1 MDNSGLVYILGFLFA
16 FVIIAYI
23 LGLRDSALAKK
34 NLLYKLKKNWGD
46 SPKRKY
52 KDDDFDHISGYY
64 DNHRGGFQ
72 VDDTT
77 WNDLNM
83 DGVFTRM
90 NYCLSASGE
99 EYLYYML
106 RTPKQTDEFENEE
119 KKIKFFSE
127 NEEARLKYQMI
138 FARIGRGN
146 RYSIYDY
153 IKVLGD
159 VGDFSNTKHYL
170 MLALIAL
177 TIVIACVQFELGAI
191 LLLVAIVA
199 NVIMYFNIKGKIE
212 PYLSTYAYILKAL
225 ASAKLFKGASYPELS
240 DDIELLNR
248 SYDSLKGFSNGANVL
263 MKQAGGSG
271 PADIIM
277 DYVRM
282 ITHIDL
288 IKFNKMYRQLMEKKD
303 DLDVIITVIGR
314 MEAYISIACYR
325 ESVKG
330 QYCVPAFESG
340 KMSFENVIHPLIENA
355 VPNSIDTGK
364 GVLLTGSNAS
374 GKSTFLKTIGI
385 NVLLA
390 QSIHT
395 VLAKNYT
402 APLLRIYSSMALKDD
417 IYEGDSY
424 YIVEIKSMKR
434 IIDAAKEEGNPVL
447 CFVDEV
453 LRGTNTVERIAAS
466 TEILKFL
473 TDSGVNCF
481 AATHDIE
488 LTQLLKDKYDLY
500 HFEGNVSDNDVHF
513 DYMLKKGP
521 ATNRN
526 AIKLLSVLGYDSS
539 LVDNAQ
545 NLAEK
550 FLETGAWE

>member
-16 FVIIAYI
+16 FIIIAYV
-23 LGLRDSALAKK
+23 LGVRDAALAKK
-34 NLLYKLKKNWGD
+34 NLIYKLKKNWGD

-52 KDDDFDHISGYY
+52 KEDDFDHITGYY
-64 DNHRGGFQ
+64 DNHREGFQ

-106 RTPKQTDEFENEE
+106 RTPKQTDDFENEE

-127 NEEARLKYQMI
+127 NDEARLKYQQI

-153 IKVLGD
+153 LKVLND
-159 VGDFSNTKHYL
+159 VGNFSNTKHYL
-170 MLALIAL
+170 MIALIAL
-177 TIVIACVQFELGAI
+177 TIVITCIKFELGAF
-191 LLLVAIVA
+191 LFLAAVVA
-199 NVIMYFNIKGKIE
+199 NVIMYFNIKGKID

-225 ASAKLFKGASYPELS
+225 ASAKLFKGAGYPELS
-240 DDIELLNR
+240 DDIELLNK

-263 MKQAGGSG
+263 MKQAGGGS

-314 MEAYISIACYR
+314 MDAYISIACYR

-330 QYCVPAFESG
+330 QYCTPTFANGE
-340 KMSFENVIHPLIENA
+340 MNFENVMHPLIENA
-355 VPNSIDTGK
+355 VSNSIDTKK

-390 QSIHT
+390 QSVHT
-395 VLAKNYT
+395 VLAKSYK

-550 FLETGAWE
+550 FLNTGVWE

>member
-1 MDNSGLVYILGFLFA
+1 
-16 FVIIAYI
+16 
-23 LGLRDSALAKK
+23 
-34 NLLYKLKKNWGD
+34 
-46 SPKRKY
+46 
-52 KDDDFDHISGYY
+52 
-64 DNHRGGFQ
+64 
-72 VDDTT
+72 
-77 WNDLNM
+77 
-83 DGVFTRM
+83 M
-90 NYCLSASGE
+90 N
-99 EYLYYML
+99 
-106 RTPKQTDEFENEE
+106 
-119 KKIKFFSE
+119 
-127 NEEARLKYQMI
+127 
-138 FARIGRGN
+138 
-146 RYSIYDY
+146 
-153 IKVLGD
+153 
-159 VGDFSNTKHYL
+159 
-170 MLALIAL
+170 
-177 TIVIACVQFELGAI
+177 
-191 LLLVAIVA
+191 
-199 NVIMYFNIKGKIE
+199 
-212 PYLSTYAYILKAL
+212 
-225 ASAKLFKGASYPELS
+225 
-240 DDIELLNR
+240 
-248 SYDSLKGFSNGANVL
+248 
-263 MKQAGGSG
+263 
-271 PADIIM
+271 
-277 DYVRM
+277 
-282 ITHIDL
+282 
-288 IKFNKMYRQLMEKKD
+288 
-303 DLDVIITVIGR
+303 
-314 MEAYISIACYR
+314 
-325 ESVKG
+325 
-330 QYCVPAFESG
+330 
-340 KMSFENVIHPLIENA
+340 FENVMHPLIENA
-355 VPNSIDTGK
+355 VSNSIDTKK

-390 QSIHT
+390 QSVHT
-395 VLAKNYT
+395 VLAKSYK

-550 FLETGAWE
+550 FLNTGVWE